1 MLEARVTRTSD
12 GLAILNTLVMPTVRL
27 RFQICPGTDA
37 GLGIAGAPY
46 QVLLNGAKLKDDTTD
61 ANGEATVEILVI
73 VQGGAVLHIFD
84 TDYNLSFSLL
94 QALTTTP
101 GQQKR
106 LEVMG
111 YLTGYQ
117 LAPQLNSAVDDGND
131 TPAFQQAIMNFQTD
145 QVIAM
150 DGTIGPV
157 TRGKMQTAAG
167 E

>member
-1 MLEARVTRTSD
+1 MFEARVCRTSE
-12 GLAILNTLVMPTVRL
+12 GETVLNTLVMPTVRL
-27 RFQICPGTDA
+27 RFQICPGTDG
-37 GLGIAGAPY
+37 GLGIAGVAY

-73 VQGGAVLHIFD
+73 LQGGAVLHIFD
-84 TDYNLSFSLL
+84 TDYNLSFSILK
-94 QALTTTP
+94 ALTTTE

-111 YLTGYQ
+111 YFTGYQ
-117 LAPQLNSAVDDGND
+117 LVEQLNSAIDDGND

-145 QVIAM
+145 QVLAM
-150 DGTIGPV
+150 DGNIGPK
-157 TRGKMQTAAG
+157 TRDAMQKAAG